1 MGELDELLGDGAGSL
16 HEGPGLEVAPRGPQ
30 NTHGVHSRMVVE
42 PGVLGGDEGVLHVV
56 GEVVDVHQQPLLAAP
71 QGGEQ
76 PVVPIEDLN
85 AELFIGQLLLV
96 QHMPGVPAQHVGGNG
111 QHRDQNHCGQ

>member
-1 MGELDELLGDGAGSL
+1 MRSIPSRRASEKLIE
-16 HEGPGLEVAPRGPQ
+16 EGRVTVNGI
-30 NTHGVHSRMVVE
+30 
-42 PGVLGGDEGVLHVV
+42 
-56 GEVVDVHQQPLLAAP
+56 
-71 QGGEQ
+71 
-76 PVVPIEDLN
+76 IEDLN